1 MKAALIT
8 GSCGLVGS
16 ESVDFLHKKKFR
28 VLGVDNNLRK
38 HFFGKDGDTS
48 WISETDRVDKTQKLS
63 LFYIAHDDLLD
74 LLDDQL
80 RLRVLLPGHG
90 VHLEMVAAAAG
101 EELVHG
107 VPDAVPLPALD
118 DGGAG
123 TAPVEE
129 HPLGPPEATR
139 ACAQKSPPT

>member
-48 WISETDRVDKTQKLS
+48 WIKKNLISKNKNYKHFNTDIRSYSKMKLIFKKYNKINSSKYHFSSILFRIIFATSSE
-63 LFYIAHDDLLD
+63 
-74 LLDDQL
+74 
-80 RLRVLLPGHG
+80 
-90 VHLEMVAAAAG
+90 
-101 EELVHG
+101 
-107 VPDAVPLPALD
+107 
-118 DGGAG
+118 
-123 TAPVEE
+123 
-129 HPLGPPEATR
+129 
-139 ACAQKSPPT
+139 